1 MAVSSILDIHAI
13 EQVPLSERGLAANTY
28 AALQRCAAEHA
39 DSPALSFLL
48 DAKKFQRTHD
58 WSYAELFADITR
70 AANAFHHL
78 GIGPRDVVAF
88 LLPNLPETH
97 LTIWG
102 GEAAGIVMAINPL
115 LEAPQIAEL
124 LRAAKAKLVVTLAPT
139 PGSDLWNKLAS
150 QLDRLPSVQDVV
162 WVNMTP
168 YVGTLPAL
176 VLRGLALREKLRHR
190 KLRIHDLR
198 ALMRRQPGDRLQS
211 GRQIHPEEPSSY
223 FCTGGTTGLPKIAM
237 RTHGSE
243 VFNAWAMAA
252 NLQPR
257 VTSQVIFCGLPLFH
271 VNGQLVTGLMPWTQG
286 DRVIIG
292 TPQGY
297 RGEGVIANFWAMVQH
312 FGINFFSGVP
322 TVYSALLQQPASGY
336 DISSLQYALCGAAPM
351 PVELFREFE
360 QRIGVRILEG
370 YGLTEGACVSSVNPA
385 DGERRIGSVGLRLAY
400 QDMRAVILDEAGN
413 YLRDA
418 QTDEAGVIAIQGP
431 NVFAGYLDAM
441 HNKGVWI
448 DIDGQRWLN
457 TGDLGRQDAQSYFWL
472 TGRKKELIIRGG
484 HNIDPKQI
492 EEALQAHPSV
502 ALVAAVGSPD
512 AHAGEVP
519 VAYVQ
524 LNPGAS
530 CDEQTLLAFAA
541 QHIAERAAVPKRIE
555 VLDALPVTPVGK
567 IFKPALQQREIAQVV
582 RREAQALGLAQLDIE
597 VIQDTRRGLVAQ
609 ISAGTHQEPLA
620 LALGRYSFQIEWL
633 DSPHRR
639 SSDTQTERQAMSR

>member
-1 MAVSSILDIHAI
+1 MAVSSYFDILAI
-13 EQVPLSERGLAANTY
+13 EQVPLSERGLPTNTY
-28 AALQRCAAEHA
+28 AALQRCAAKNA
-39 DSPALSFLL
+39 DAPALRFVL
-48 DAKKFQRTHD
+48 DAKHFQRTHD
-58 WSYAELFADITR
+58 WNYAELFADITR
-70 AANAFHHL
+70 AANAFHEL
-78 GIGPRDVVAF
+78 GIGPDDVVAF

-97 LTIWG
+97 FTIWG

-139 PGSDLWNKLAS
+139 PGSDLWPKLAN
-150 QLDRLPSVQDVV
+150 QLDHLPSVQDVV
-162 WVNMTP
+162 WVSMAP
-168 YVGTLPAL
+168 YVSTLPAL
-176 VLRGLALREKLRHR
+176 ALRGLALREKFQQR
-190 KLRIHDLR
+190 KRRIHDLR
-198 ALMRRQPGDRLQS
+198 ALMHRQPGDRLIS
-211 GRQIHPEEPSSY
+211 GRQIHPEDTSSY

-237 RTHGSE
+237 RTHRSE
-243 VFNAWAMAA
+243 VFNAWAMSA

-257 VTSQVIFCGLPLFH
+257 SIGQVIFCGLPLFH

-286 DRVIIG
+286 DQVIIG

-297 RGEGVIANFWAMVQH
+297 RGEGVIANFWAMVEH

-322 TVYSALLQQPASGY
+322 TVYSALLQQSAEGY
-336 DISSLQYALCGAAPM
+336 NISSLQYALCGAAPM

-370 YGLTEGACVSSVNPA
+370 YGLTEGACVSSTNPPG
-385 DGERRIGSVGLRLAY
+385 GERRIGSIGLRLAY
-400 QDMRAVILDEAGN
+400 QDMRAVILDDAGI

-418 QTDEAGVIAIQGP
+418 QTDEPGVIAIKGP
-431 NVFAGYLDAM
+431 NVFAGYLEPM

-448 DIDGQRWLN
+448 DINNQRWLN
-457 TGDLGRQDAQSYFWL
+457 TGDLGRQDAQGYFWL

-519 VAYVQ
+519 VAYIQ

-530 CDEQTLLAFAA
+530 CSEQALLAFAA

-555 VLDALPVTPVGK
+555 VLKELPVTPVGK
-567 IFKPALQQREIAQVV
+567 IFKPALQQREITRVV
-582 RREAQALGLAQLDIE
+582 RQEAEEIGLTALDIE
-597 VIQDTRRGLVAQ
+597 VVQDARRGLVAK
-609 ISAGTHQEPLA
+609 ISVGSGQKPLA
-620 LALGRYSFQIEWL
+620 QALGRYSFQIEWL
-633 DSPHRR
+633 ESDPDEPQMLR
-639 SSDTQTERQAMSR
+639 SSAKH